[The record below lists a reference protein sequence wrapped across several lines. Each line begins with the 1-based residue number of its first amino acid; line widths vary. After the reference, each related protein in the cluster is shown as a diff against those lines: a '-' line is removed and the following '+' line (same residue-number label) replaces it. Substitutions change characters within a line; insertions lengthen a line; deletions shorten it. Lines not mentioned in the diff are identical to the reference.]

1 MKHFHRFLYAPAWSI
16 AAKISVALVCAVLI
30 PMIFTAYYNLQQS
43 LNFVEAG
50 EYRKLELLASSS
62 AGRFDQLIIDHHR
75 VVAQVSSDRHVIDFL
90 AADPSEKR
98 EAYRPNLQLTLENI
112 LRSHPDIDA
121 VLLMDRKGQCLAA
134 TDSEF
139 IGLNY
144 STIQGDFYGFSILVG
159 ETTRSPGMFFSQ
171 PVRSPDGEIVGATLL
186 LIRGENIWTTINAL
200 DVGFQSNVFLIDQ
213 HGVIISHP
221 DPSLLYHSLLTLP
234 TKTLKQ
240 VVDHKR
246 YGVDQV
252 QSLDIP
258 DLKVMVRATQPGHAT
273 YQLPRSQIQEIVGFA
288 PLATQPWVLGVSQSK
303 AEFTIP
309 LNRLIWLN
317 SSSVVIVGGITAIIA
332 LLLGLSISRP
342 IRALTVAAQALED
355 DDFDSHVL
363 ELHHNLAQFAHTQ
376 DDIGQLMRVFLEM
389 AESVRMRDQ
398 RLKVQVQELCIEIN
412 ETKRASHVAEITENE
427 HFQQLQQKI
436 QKLREQQVTQ
446 TETETEYYQR
456 LQNQVQS
463 LKERSHDP

>member
-1 MKHFHRFLYAPAWSI
+1 MKHLHRLFNPFAWPI

-43 LNFVEAG
+43 LNSVEAG

-62 AGRFDQLIIDHHR
+62 ASRFDQLIIDHHR
-75 VVAQVSSDRHVIDFL
+75 VVAQVSNNRHVVDFL
-90 AADPSEKR
+90 AADTPQKQ
-98 EAYRPNLQLTLENI
+98 EAHRDNLQATLQNV
-112 LRSHPDIDA
+112 LRSHPDIDN
-121 VLLMDRKGQCLAA
+121 VLLMDNKGECLAA
-134 TDSEF
+134 TDPKF
-139 IGLNY
+139 IGENY
-144 STIQGDFYGFSILVG
+144 SIIQDNFYGFGSLVSQTI
-159 ETTRSPGMFFSQ
+159 ENPGMFFSGR
-171 PVRSPDGEIVGATLL
+171 VRSPNGEIVGTTLL
-186 LIRGENIWTTINAL
+186 NIRGKDIWTTINAL
-200 DVGFQSNVFLIDQ
+200 HIDFQTNIFLIDQ
-213 HGVIISHP
+213 QGVIISHA

-234 TKTLKQ
+234 TQTLKQ
-240 VVDHKR
+240 VAQNKR
-246 YGVDQV
+246 YGVDRV
-252 QSLDIP
+252 ESLDIP
-258 DLKVMVRATQPGHAT
+258 DLKVMVRAKQPGHAT
-273 YQLPRSQIQEIVGFA
+273 YQLPRSHMAQIVGFA
-288 PLATQPWVLGVSQSK
+288 PLATRPWVLGVSQSK
-303 AEFTIP
+303 AEFSIP

-317 SSSVVIVGGITAIIA
+317 STSVVIVGGITAIIA

-342 IRALTVAAQALED
+342 IRALIVAAQALED

-363 ELHHNLAQFAHTQ
+363 ELHQNLAQFTHSQ
-376 DDIGQLMRVFLEM
+376 DDIGQLMCVFLEM

-463 LKERSHDP
+463 LKERLHDP